1 MDEEDAA
8 LARLS
13 GCVVRR
19 TGENSASRA
28 ASKTHSMIAPHV
40 HALREGDDAAKMA
53 AARALSTSAKNKA
66 ANRVPIAEAG
76 AIPLLVEL
84 LRDGSAEAK
93 LTVARALHFLA
104 YAAGNRV
111 LIAEAH
117 GIPPLVALL
126 RDGNADA
133 KLEAA
138 AALRHLAY
146 NHMNQLLIPEAGGIP
161 PLVDL
166 LRDGSNLDAK
176 QWATCALR
184 HLGRNND
191 ANQVAIAAALSLEA
205 LVELVRCYRVVFKGN
220 LLFSNAGGPAKRKAA
235 LVVAALLGGC
245 VPDSARR
252 RVPRVL
258 QAAIGSYL

>member
-1 MDEEDAA
+1 MDAH
-8 LARLS
+8 L
-13 GCVVRR
+13 G
-19 TGENSASRA
+19 
-28 ASKTHSMIAPHV
+28 MIVDHV

-53 AARALSTSAKNKA
+53 AARALGNLASLNA
-66 ANRVPIAEAG
+66 ADRVLIAEAG
-76 AIPLLVEL
+76 AVPLLVEL

-93 LTVARALHFLA
+93 LTVARALHFLTFPH

-138 AALRHLAY
+138 AALRYLAY
-146 NHMNQLLIPEAGGIP
+146 NAANKVLIAEAGGIP
-161 PLVDL
+161 LLVDL
-166 LRDGSNLDAK
+166 MRDRSTTDAN
-176 QWATCALR
+176 QWAACALR
-184 HLGRNND
+184 HLARNND

-205 LVELVRCYRVVFKGN
+205 LVELVRRDRVIFEGN
-220 LLFSNAGGPAKRKAA
+220 TLFSNAGGPAKRKAS

-245 VPDSARR
+245 VPDS
-252 RVPRVL
+252 VPRVL
-258 QAAIGSYL
+258 KAVIGSYL

>member
-1 MDEEDAA
+1 MDEEVAA
-8 LARLS
+8 LARVS

-138 AALRHLAY
+138 AALRYLAY
-146 NHMNQLLIPEAGGIP
+146 NAANKVLIAEAGGIP
-161 PLVDL
+161 LLVDL
-166 LRDGSNLDAK
+166 MRDRSTTDAN
-176 QWATCALR
+176 QWAACALR
-184 HLGRNND
+184 HLARNND

-205 LVELVRCYRVVFKGN
+205 LVELVRRDRVIFEGN
-220 LLFSNAGGPAKRKAA
+220 TLFSNAGGPAKRKAS

-245 VPDSARR
+245 VPDS
-252 RVPRVL
+252 VPRVL
-258 QAAIGSYL
+258 RAVIGSYL

>member
-1 MDEEDAA
+1 MAA
-8 LARLS
+8 AHGGDCVACLAS
-13 GCVVRR
+13 ME
-19 TGENSASRA
+19 TIASR
-28 ASKTHSMIAPHV
+28 V

-53 AARALSTSAKNKA
+53 AARALSTFACLNA

-84 LRDGSAEAK
+84 LRDGSADAK

-104 YAAGNRV
+104 YAAANQA

-126 RDGNADA
+126 RDGNANA

-146 NHMNQLLIPEAGGIP
+146 NNDNKVLIAEAGGIP

-205 LVELVRCYRVVFKGN
+205 LVELVRRDRVIFEGN
-220 LLFSNAGGPAKRKAA
+220 TLFSNADDPAKRKAA

-245 VPDSARR
+245 VPDRPRR
-252 RVPRVL
+252 RVPRVIMGV
-258 QAAIGSYL
+258 IGSYL

>member
-1 MDEEDAA
+1 MDAH
-8 LARLS
+8 L
-13 GCVVRR
+13 G
-19 TGENSASRA
+19 
-28 ASKTHSMIAPHV
+28 MIVDHV

-53 AARALSTSAKNKA
+53 AARALGNLACLNA
-66 ANRVPIAEAG
+66 ADRVLIAEAG
-76 AIPLLVEL
+76 AVPLLVEL

-93 LTVARALHFLA
+93 LTVARALHFLTFPH

-138 AALRHLAY
+138 AALRYLAY
-146 NHMNQLLIPEAGGIP
+146 NAANKVLIAEAGGIP
-161 PLVDL
+161 LLVDL
-166 LRDGSNLDAK
+166 MRDRSTTDAN
-176 QWATCALR
+176 QWAACALR
-184 HLGRNND
+184 HLARNND

-205 LVELVRCYRVVFKGN
+205 LVELVRRDRVIFEGN
-220 LLFSNAGGPAKRKAA
+220 TLFSNAGGPAKRKAS

-245 VPDSARR
+245 VPDS
-252 RVPRVL
+252 VPRVL
-258 QAAIGSYL
+258 RAVIGSYL

>member
-1 MDEEDAA
+1 MDAH
-8 LARLS
+8 L
-13 GCVVRR
+13 G
-19 TGENSASRA
+19 
-28 ASKTHSMIAPHV
+28 MIVDHV

-53 AARALSTSAKNKA
+53 AARALGNLACLNA
-66 ANRVPIAEAG
+66 ADRVLIAEAG
-76 AIPLLVEL
+76 AVPLLVEL

-93 LTVARALHFLA
+93 LTVARALHFLTFPH

-205 LVELVRCYRVVFKGN
+205 LVELVRRDRVIFEGN
-220 LLFSNAGGPAKRKAA
+220 TLFSNAGGPAKRKAS

-245 VPDSARR
+245 VPDS
-252 RVPRVL
+252 VPRVL
-258 QAAIGSYL
+258 KAVIGSYL

>member
-1 MDEEDAA
+1 MDAH
-8 LARLS
+8 L
-13 GCVVRR
+13 G
-19 TGENSASRA
+19 
-28 ASKTHSMIAPHV
+28 MIVDHV

-53 AARALSTSAKNKA
+53 AARALGNLACLNA
-66 ANRVPIAEAG
+66 ADRVLIAEAG
-76 AIPLLVEL
+76 AVPLLVEL

-93 LTVARALHFLA
+93 LTVARALHFLTFPH

-138 AALRHLAY
+138 AALRYLAY
-146 NHMNQLLIPEAGGIP
+146 NAANKVLIAEAGGIP
-161 PLVDL
+161 LLVDL
-166 LRDGSNLDAK
+166 MRDRSTTDAN
-176 QWATCALR
+176 QWAACALR
-184 HLGRNND
+184 HLARNND

-205 LVELVRCYRVVFKGN
+205 LVELVRRDRVIFEGN
-220 LLFSNAGGPAKRKAA
+220 TLFSNAGGPAKRKAA

-245 VPDSARR
+245 VPDS
-252 RVPRVL
+252 VPRVL
-258 QAAIGSYL
+258 KAVIGSYL

>member
-1 MDEEDAA
+1 MDAH
-8 LARLS
+8 L
-13 GCVVRR
+13 G
-19 TGENSASRA
+19 
-28 ASKTHSMIAPHV
+28 MIVDHV

-53 AARALSTSAKNKA
+53 AARALGNLACLNA
-66 ANRVPIAEAG
+66 ADRVLIAEAG
-76 AIPLLVEL
+76 AVPLLVEL

-93 LTVARALHFLA
+93 LTVARALHFLTFPH

-138 AALRHLAY
+138 AALRYLAY
-146 NHMNQLLIPEAGGIP
+146 NAANKVLIAEAGGIP
-161 PLVDL
+161 LLVDL
-166 LRDGSNLDAK
+166 MRDRSTTDAN
-176 QWATCALR
+176 QWAACALR
-184 HLGRNND
+184 HLARNND

-205 LVELVRCYRVVFKGN
+205 LVELVRRDRVIFEGN
-220 LLFSNAGGPAKRKAA
+220 TLFSNAGGPAKRKAS

-245 VPDSARR
+245 VPDS
-252 RVPRVL
+252 VPRVL
-258 QAAIGSYL
+258 KAVIGSYL